1 MRILH
6 LVLTGKWY
14 DMIASGE
21 KTEEY
26 REIKQFFI
34 KRFCQV
40 RLATPKEDYDGDSN
54 DCYASDNLDL
64 CKECIECNFG
74 SIQDWWE
81 NNQEC
86 DTKPIYDEVCFHR
99 GYTKTSMLF
108 KIDDITIG
116 KGKEEWGAPKEPVFI
131 IKLGKRL

>member
-26 REIKQFFI
+26 RALTPYWCNRLVQKYGVKFWKGIFEHNSIDKLRD
-34 KRFCQV
+34 KRNFGIPKGFGTYVV
-40 RLATPKEDYDGDSN
+40 RDYD
-54 DCYASDNLDL
+54 A
-64 CKECIECNFG
+64 
-74 SIQDWWE
+74 
-81 NNQEC
+81 
-86 DTKPIYDEVCFHR
+86 VCFHR
-99 GYTKTSMLF
+99 GYTNTTMTFEYHRLD
-108 KIDDITIG
+108 ID